1 MTALFIRLGY
11 LMKNKILGSALM
23 IAGTTIGAGMLAMP
37 LTSAGIGFGATLLL
51 LFGLWLLLTYTGLLF
66 MEVYQTAKR
75 PDVGVATLAE
85 QYFGMPGRIAATA
98 SLLILLYAL
107 LAAYITGGGS
117 LLSGLLADV
126 FDSETLSESGRLQL
140 SVIFFTIMLGAFVI
154 IGIKG
159 VDGLTRL
166 LFIGKISAFIFVLLM
181 LIPNVQLKNLV
192 ETPIDNRLIVA
203 AVPIFFTSFGFHVI
217 MASINTYLDA
227 DIRRIRI
234 AILIGTAIP
243 LTAYVLWK
251 LATHGV
257 LSQGEFVQILQS
269 DPSLNGLVNA
279 TRQITGSVFLGEIVR
294 LFSGLALITSFLGV
308 ALGIVECVG
317 DLLKRVRLPASRP
330 LLAILTFVPP
340 LIFALFYPN
349 GFIAALGYAGLL
361 FAFYGLILPIGMA
374 WRARRLHPDLP
385 YRVAGGNTAL
395 IISLIM
401 GIIIM
406 VIPFLDL
413 PKVVG

>member
-1 MTALFIRLGY
+1 
-11 LMKNKILGSALM
+11 MKNKILGSALM

-37 LTSAGIGFGATLLL
+37 LTSAGIGFTATVCL

-85 QYFGMPGRIAATA
+85 QYFGMPGRVLSTA

-117 LLSGLLADV
+117 LLSGLMPEFSDADV
-126 FDSETLSESGRLQL
+126 KLKVSIVL
-140 SVIFFTIMLGAFVI
+140 FTAILGIFVI
-154 IGIKG
+154 IGVKG

-166 LFIGKISAFIFVLLM
+166 LFIGKIIAFLFVLAM
-181 LIPNVQLKNLV
+181 MFPNVHMENLMA
-192 ETPIDNRLIVA
+192 TPIDNQLIFS

-227 DIRRIRI
+227 DIRRIRT
-234 AILIGTAIP
+234 AVLIGTAIP
-243 LTAYVLWK
+243 LSAYLLWQ

-257 LSQGEFVQILQS
+257 LSQLEFVQILQQ
-269 DPSLNGLVNA
+269 DPTLNGLVKA
-279 TRQITGSVFLGEIVR
+279 TREITGSAILGEIVR
-294 LFSGLALITSFLGV
+294 LFSALALITSFLGV

-317 DLLKRVRLPASRP
+317 DLLKRVRLPANRL
-330 LLAILTFVPP
+330 LLAPLTFVPP
-340 LIFALFYPN
+340 LLFALFYPN
-349 GFIAALGYAGLL
+349 GFITALGYAGLL
-361 FAFYGLILPIGMA
+361 FSFYGLLLPIGLA
-374 WRARRLHPDLP
+374 WRARKLHPELP
-385 YRVAGGNTAL
+385 YRVAGGNWAL
-395 IISLIM
+395 SLALVA
-401 GIIIM
+401 GIIIIL
-406 VIPFLDL
+406 IPFLGL

>member
-1 MTALFIRLGY
+1 
-11 LMKNKILGSALM
+11 
-23 IAGTTIGAGMLAMP
+23 
-37 LTSAGIGFGATLLL
+37 
-51 LFGLWLLLTYTGLLF
+51 
-66 MEVYQTAKR
+66 
-75 PDVGVATLAE
+75 
-85 QYFGMPGRIAATA
+85 
-98 SLLILLYAL
+98 
-107 LAAYITGGGS
+107 
-117 LLSGLLADV
+117 
-126 FDSETLSESGRLQL
+126 
-140 SVIFFTIMLGAFVI
+140 MLGAFVI

-166 LFIGKISAFIFVLLM
+166 LFIGKIAAFIFVLLM

-243 LTAYVLWK
+243 LTAYVLWQ

-385 YRVAGGNTAL
+385 YRVAGGNIAL

-406 VIPFLDL
+406 VIPFLSL